1 MKKVLKMF
9 LGIVAMSV
17 LYSCSK
23 ITGHGPIVTETRN
36 VPAFTGVNFDLPGNL
51 HYTPGATFKV
61 ELSSQQN
68 LLDVIETYVSG
79 NDLKIRVKSGV
90 NIKSKEDIDVF
101 IEAPDLTYLSLGGS
115 GYMEVSQIYKP
126 ADLRLAVSG
135 SGRIQISQLETNLLK
150 AEISGSGDLQ
160 INNGKSNREQI
171 NISGSGMADFLN
183 FPTDDAVTHTSGS
196 GTIQLQVNKTL
207 EAYISGSGVVMYKGN
222 PTVKAS
228 VSGSGRV
235 VKL

>member
-1 MKKVLKMF
+1 MKKISMML
-9 LGIVAMSV
+9 LGMMAMM
-17 LYSCSK
+17 LMYSCSK
-23 ITGHGPIVTETRN
+23 VKGHGPIVSETRT

-51 HYTPGATFKV
+51 HYTPGNSFKV

-79 NDLKIRVKSGV
+79 NDLKIRVKSGT
-90 NIKSKEDIDVF
+90 NIKNIEDIDVY

-115 GYMEVSQIYKP
+115 GYMEVTQLYKP
-126 ADLRLAVSG
+126 VDLRLAVSG
-135 SGRIQISQLETNLLK
+135 SGRIQISQLQTNAVK
-150 AEISGSGDLQ
+150 AEISGSGSLQ
-160 INNGKSNREQI
+160 INNGKSNREQV
-171 NISGSGMADFLN
+171 NISGSGLADMLN
-183 FPTDDAVTHTSGS
+183 FSTDDAVTQTSGS

-207 EAYISGSGVVMYKGN
+207 ESYISGSGVVMYKGN
-222 PTVKAS
+222 PTVKSS

>member
-1 MKKVLKMF
+1 MILFSIASMM
-9 LGIVAMSV
+9 I

-23 ITGHGPIVTETRN
+23 ISGHGPIVTETRT
-36 VPAFTGVNFDLPGNL
+36 VPAFTGINFDIPGNL
-51 HYTPGATFKV
+51 HYTPGSTFKL
-61 ELSSQQN
+61 ELSSQEN

-79 NDLKIRVKSGV
+79 NDLKIRVKSGTH
-90 NIKSKEDIDVF
+90 IKSKEDIDVF
-101 IEAPDLTYLSLGGS
+101 VEAPDLTYLSLGGS
-115 GYMEVSQIYKP
+115 GYMEVSQLYKP
-126 ADLRLAVSG
+126 NDLRLVVSG
-135 SGRIQISQLETNLLK
+135 SGRIQISQMETNALN
-150 AEISGSGDLQ
+150 AEISGSGSLQ
-160 INNGKSNREQI
+160 INNGKSNREQV

-183 FPTDDAVTHTSGS
+183 FATDDAVTQTSGS

-222 PTVKAS
+222 PTVKSS

>member
-1 MKKVLKMF
+1 MKKILKMLF
-9 LGIVAMSV
+9 VVVVMMV

-23 ITGHGPIVTETRN
+23 ITGHGHVVNETRT
-36 VPAFTGVNFDLPGNL
+36 VPAFTGVNFDIPGKL
-51 HYTPGATFKV
+51 HYTPGPTFKV

-79 NDLKIRVKSGV
+79 NDLKIIVKSGV
-90 NIKSKEDIDVF
+90 NIKSKEDSDVF

-115 GYMEVSQIYKP
+115 GYMEVSQVYKP
-126 ADLRLAVSG
+126 SNLRLAVSG
-135 SGRIQISQLETNLLK
+135 SGRIQISQLETNVLN

-160 INNGKSNREQI
+160 INNGKSNREQV

-183 FPTDDAVTHTSGS
+183 FATDDAVTQTSGS

-207 EAYISGSGVVMYKGN
+207 ESYISGSGVVMYKGN
-222 PTVKAS
+222 PTVKSS

>member
-1 MKKVLKMF
+1 MKKISKM
-9 LGIVAMSV
+9 LLAVVAMIV

-23 ITGHGPIVTETRN
+23 IKGHGPMVTETRTL
-36 VPAFTGVNFDLPGNL
+36 PAFTGVIFDIPGTL
-51 HYTPGATFKV
+51 HYTPGSVFKV

-79 NDLKIRVKSGV
+79 NDLKIIVKSGT
-90 NIKSKEDIDVF
+90 NIKNKEDIDIF

-115 GYMEVSQIYKP
+115 GYMQVTQVYKP
-126 ADLRLAVSG
+126 KDLRLNLRG
-135 SGRIQISQLETNLLK
+135 SGKIQISQLETNVLN

-160 INNGKSNREQI
+160 ISNGKANREQI
-171 NISGSGMADFLN
+171 SLSGSGLADFIN
-183 FPTDDAVTHTSGS
+183 FSTDDAITQTSGS

-222 PTVKAS
+222 PTVKSS